1 MRIPVSWRMVIR
13 VVTRIPSVAALA
25 VCLAMLCGAAV
36 AAQESDPPDR
46 QAFRAARLLDDP
58 QQVLDA
64 MRRVAAA
71 YPDSRYGDRARMAVL
86 ETLVRRFPTRT
97 KDIRRQIDV
106 VLKFTPED
114 DRFGIEDDIAVMLVE
129 AGVLL
134 DRAQALAES
143 ALESYVEA
151 DVMAASLKEAAEA
164 KQAPPDPARLRRAY
178 ARTRAILLG
187 TLGRVHLAQGKLV
200 PARRVF
206 LEARRLDATLATVAD
221 GLGTLALR
229 DGREAEAYD
238 EWLRARL
245 GGALRP
251 ENRPAFERLFAARHG
266 GSVAGL
272 DAALD
277 ETYRTLFPNP
287 VPADHAPVPPATGRV
302 PLLEVFTGAGCP
314 PCAAADLAV
323 DAAMERFGTAA
334 VLMYHV
340 HVPRPDPMANADT
353 VARSNASAVTGVPTL
368 LVDGTGR
375 MSGGGSREDAP
386 RTYARLAPLLEKA
399 VAAAPDATLALGVRA
414 EAGQVHVTVDAA
426 LLPSARAAIASGSP
440 TWGLVVRLALAESDL
455 RYSGENGI
463 RFHPMVVRA
472 LAEFPMPEATLT
484 VRHTFDVS
492 RIAQALQAYLDEFER
507 RNDRFGP
514 VTFLEKK
521 ATLDP
526 SRLQVV
532 AFVQRTDDA
541 RVLQSAVALVPAA
554 GTGAPR

>member
-1 MRIPVSWRMVIR
+1 MSWHMATR
-13 VVTRIPSVAALA
+13 VVTRIRVTAAIS
-25 VCLAMLCGAAV
+25 AAV
-36 AAQESDPPDR
+36 AMLLATPLAAQETDPPDR
-46 QAFRAARLLDDP
+46 QAFRAARLLDEP

-64 MRRVAAA
+64 MQRVAAE

-86 ETLVRRFPTRT
+86 ETLVRSFPTRT

-114 DRFGIEDDIAVMLVE
+114 DRFGIEDDIAVVLVE

-134 DRAQALAES
+134 GRAQQLAES
-143 ALESYVEA
+143 AVDRFVEA
-151 DVMAASLKEAAEA
+151 DFVADAVKEAAAA
-164 KQAPPDPARLRRAY
+164 KQAPPDPVRLRRAY

-187 TLGRVHLAQGKLV
+187 TLGRVHLAQGRPG
-200 PARRVF
+200 PARRAF
-206 LEARRLDATLATVAD
+206 LEARRLDATVATVAD

-229 DGREAEAYD
+229 DGREGEAYD
-238 EWLRARL
+238 EYLRARL

-251 ENRPAFERLFAARHG
+251 EHRADFERLFAARHG
-266 GSVAGL
+266 GTVAGL

-277 ETYRTLFPNP
+277 ETYRRLFPNP
-287 VPADHAPVPPATGRV
+287 VAVDHAALPAGTSRV

-340 HVPRPDPMANADT
+340 HVPRPDPMSNPDT
-353 VARSNASAVTGVPTL
+353 VARSTAYAVTGVPTL
-368 LVDGTGR
+368 LVDGSGR
-375 MSGGGSREDAP
+375 MSGGGPREDAP

-399 VAAAPDATLALGVRA
+399 AATAPDATLTLGVRA
-414 EAGQVHVTVDAA
+414 EAGQVRVSVEAA
-426 LLPSARAAIASGSP
+426 LAPAARAAIAAGSP
-440 TWGLVVRLALAESDL
+440 NWGLVVRLALAETDL

-472 LAEFPMPEATLT
+472 LAEFPMPAATFSGT
-484 VRHTFDVS
+484 HTFDVA
-492 RIAQALQAYLDEFER
+492 RLTPALQAYLDEYER

-514 VTFLEKK
+514 MTFAEKK
-521 ATLDP
+521 AAINP
-526 SRLQVV
+526 SQLQVV

-541 RVLQSAVALVPAA
+541 RVLQSAVVRVPAA